1 MAPSSLPWKTAAK
14 QWRRERDEALAL
26 TFTWRPVVRAA
37 VAKCRIAWDECKR
50 LRGELEAAHAVIAAW
65 RPVLAAA
72 VVLRNSGDWPPMR
85 SHVAS
90 LETAVDALT
99 PAARKA
105 VHNA

>member
-14 QWRRERDEALAL
+14 HYRHRALDAE
-26 TFTWRPVVRAA
+26 
-37 VAKCRIAWDECKR
+37 AKCRIARGEAAR
-50 LRGELEAAHAVIAAW
+50 LRGELEAARALVAAW

-72 VVLRNSGDWPPMR
+72 VVLRNGADWPPMR

-90 LETAVDALT
+90 LEAAVDALT
-99 PAARKA
+99 PSARRA